1 MKRLSPRLK
10 EAAALVRKVDTIADV
25 GTDHAYLPI
34 YLIGHGICRRVIASD
49 LRKDPLENARA
60 NVEAAGFGEQ
70 IELRLSDGLTNYR
83 ADEAQDIVI
92 AGMGGILIAEI
103 LDKTPWLKRGDKHLV
118 LQPMTHA
125 EVLRAYL
132 MANGYRILR
141 ESVCE
146 DDGKLYC
153 FMSCAHTDEPQKFDV
168 FYEYYGEL
176 PNSSDRLAAVY
187 LRRLAAR
194 CLREAAAIG
203 ETDKKRSARLRQIA
217 QKLESILANKEQ

>member
-10 EAAALVRKVDTIADV
+10 EAAALVRKVDTIADI

-34 YLIGHGICRRVIASD
+34 YLIAHNICRRVIASD
-49 LRKDPLENARA
+49 LRTGPLENARA
-60 NVEAAGFGEQ
+60 NVEAAGFGDR
-70 IELRLSDGLTNYR
+70 IELRLSDGLTAYR

-92 AGMGGILIAEI
+92 TGMGGILIAEI

-125 EVLRAYL
+125 EILRAYL

-153 FMSCAHTDEPQKFDV
+153 FMSCIHTNETQRFDE

-176 PNSSDRLAAVY
+176 PHSSDRLASLY
-187 LRRLAAR
+187 LRRLAER

-203 ETDKKRSARLRQIA
+203 ATDQKRADRLRQVA
-217 QKLESILANKEQ
+217 KKLHQVTTEH

>member
-10 EAAALVRKVDTIADV
+10 EAAALVRKVDTIADI

-34 YLIGHGICRRVIASD
+34 YLIEHGICRKVIASD
-49 LRKDPLENARA
+49 LRKGPLENARA
-60 NVEAAGFGEQ
+60 NVEAAGLSER

-83 ADEAQDIVI
+83 PDEAQDIVI
-92 AGMGGILIAEI
+92 TGMGGILITEI
-103 LDKTPWLKRGDKHLV
+103 LDKAPWLKRGDKHLV

-153 FMSCAHTDEPQKFDV
+153 FLSCAHTDKPQKLDA

-176 PNSSDRLAAVY
+176 PNSSDKLATIY
-187 LRRLAAR
+187 LRRLADR
-194 CLREAAAIG
+194 CQREAAAIG
-203 ETDKKRSARLRQIA
+203 DTDPQRAERLRRIA
-217 QKLESILANKEQ
+217 QKLESIPENRK

>member
-10 EAAALVRKVDTIADV
+10 TAAALVRKVDTIADV

-34 YLIGHGICRRVIASD
+34 YLIEHGICKKVIASD
-49 LRKDPLENARA
+49 LRVGPLENARA
-60 NVEAAGFGEQ
+60 NVEAAGLSER

-92 AGMGGILIAEI
+92 TGMGGILIAEI
-103 LDKTPWLKRGDKHLV
+103 LDKTAWLKRSDKHLV

-125 EVLRAYL
+125 EYLRAYL
-132 MANGYRILR
+132 TANGYRILH

-153 FMSCAHTDEPQKFDV
+153 FLSCTHTDKPQKHDE

-176 PNSSDRLAAVY
+176 PNSSDRLAAIY
-187 LRRLAAR
+187 LRRLASR

-203 ETDKKRSARLRQIA
+203 DTDPQRTDRLRRIA
-217 QKLESILANKEQ
+217 KKLESVSADRN

>member
-10 EAAALVRKVDTIADV
+10 EAAALVRKVDTIADI

-34 YLIGHGICRRVIASD
+34 YLIGHDICKKVIASD
-49 LRKDPLENARA
+49 LRRGPLENARV
-60 NVEAAGFGEQ
+60 NVETAGFGDR

-83 ADEAQDIVI
+83 PDEAQDIVI

-103 LDKTPWLKRGDKHLV
+103 LDKAPWLKRGDKHLV

-125 EVLRAYL
+125 EYLRAYL

-146 DDGKLYC
+146 DDGKLYG
-153 FMSCAHTDEPQKFDV
+153 FISCVHTNEPQRFDE

-176 PNSSDRLAAVY
+176 PNSSDRLSAVY
-187 LRRLAAR
+187 LRRLASR

-203 ETDKKRSARLRQIA
+203 STDPKRNDRLRRVA
-217 QKLESILANKEQ
+217 QKLEQVLAEKK

>member
-34 YLIGHGICRRVIASD
+34 YLIEHGVCRRVIASD
-49 LRKDPLENARA
+49 LRTGPLENARA
-60 NVEAAGFGEQ
+60 NVEAAGLSER

-83 ADEAQDIVI
+83 PNEAQDIVI

-103 LDKTPWLKRGDKHLV
+103 LDKAEWLRHGDRHLV

-146 DDGKLYC
+146 DGGNLYC
-153 FMSCAHTDEPQKFDV
+153 FLSCAHTDKPQKYDA

-176 PNSSDRLAAVY
+176 PNSSDRLAGVY
-187 LRRLAAR
+187 LRRLKDR
-194 CLREAAAIG
+194 CLREAAAVG
-203 ETDKKRSARLRQIA
+203 DSDRPRADRLRRIA
-217 QKLESILANKEQ
+217 QKLESLLTDQL